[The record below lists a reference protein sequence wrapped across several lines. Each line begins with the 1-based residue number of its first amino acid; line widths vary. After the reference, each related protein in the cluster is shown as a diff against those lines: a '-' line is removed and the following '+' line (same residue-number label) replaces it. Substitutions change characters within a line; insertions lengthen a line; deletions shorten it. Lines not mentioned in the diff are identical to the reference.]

1 MPKPLFKRRSLCY
14 NRTNIPFEG
23 GEDMADRVIFH
34 CDLNCFFASVELL
47 DKPALREVPVAVC
60 GDPASR
66 HGIIL
71 AKNEPAKRR
80 GVQTA
85 ETVWQAKQ
93 KCPNLILLPPHHG
106 LYAQYSRRINTI
118 YGQYTDL
125 VEPFGI
131 DESWLDVT
139 GSLHL
144 FGGDARQLAD
154 DIRARLRQEV
164 GLTISV
170 GVSFNKVFAKLGS
183 DYKKPDATTVI
194 SRENWRDIVWPLP
207 VGDLLFVGRAA
218 QRTLGQYGVETIGQ
232 LAACKPEMLEQLMG
246 KMGVQLYR
254 YANGLDDAPVRPQHQ
269 REPVKS
275 VGNSSTFPENLTR
288 WEEIRSGLQLLS
300 DSVAGR
306 LRKEGLYCGGVAV
319 AVKDAQFRTV
329 SRQMRLGAPTHLMRD
344 IFEAAQE
351 LTRRIWKT
359 PTPVRLLSVTALYI
373 TDSADS
379 YQQLDLLAG
388 DAPLRDQRQEQ
399 LESAMDTIRGKYG
412 RDAIAFGR
420 GGKVGWNKNE

>member
-1 MPKPLFKRRSLCY
+1 M
-14 NRTNIPFEG
+14 
-23 GEDMADRVIFH
+23 GERIILH
-34 CDLNCFFASVELL
+34 CDLNSFYASVELL
-47 DKPALREVPVAVC
+47 DKPALQNVPVAVC

-71 AKNEPAKRR
+71 AKNEPAKRM

-93 KCPNLILLPPHHG
+93 KCPHLILLPPHHS
-106 LYAQYSRRINTI
+106 LYADYSRRVNTI

-154 DIRARLRQEV
+154 DIRARLRQELR
-164 GLTISV
+164 LTISV

-194 SRENWRDIVWPLP
+194 SRENWRDMVWPLP

-232 LAACKPEMLEQLMG
+232 LAACKPELLEQLMG
-246 KMGVQLYR
+246 KAGLQLYR
-254 YANGLDDAPVRPQHQ
+254 YANGLDDTPVRPQHEQ
-269 REPVKS
+269 EPVKS
-275 VGNSSTFPENLTR
+275 VGNSTTFPENLTR

-351 LTRRIWKT
+351 LTRRIWKA

-399 LESAMDTIRGKYG
+399 LESAMDAIRGKYG

-420 GGKVGWNKNE
+420 GGKVGWNKDE

>member
-1 MPKPLFKRRSLCY
+1 
-14 NRTNIPFEG
+14 
-23 GEDMADRVIFH
+23 MADRVIFH

-85 ETVWQAKQ
+85 ETVWQARQ
-93 KCPNLILLPPHHG
+93 KCPSLILLPPHHG
-106 LYAQYSRRINTI
+106 LYARYSRRINTI

-218 QRTLGQYGVETIGQ
+218 KRTLAQFGVETIGQ

-275 VGNSSTFPENLTR
+275 VGNSTTFPENLTR

-351 LTRRIWKT
+351 LTRRIWKA
-359 PTPVRLLSVTALYI
+359 PMPVRLLSVTALYI

-399 LESAMDTIRGKYG
+399 LESAMDAIRGKYG

-420 GGKVGWNKNE
+420 GGKVGWNKDE

>member
-1 MPKPLFKRRSLCY
+1 M
-14 NRTNIPFEG
+14 G
-23 GEDMADRVIFH
+23 DRIILH

-47 DKPALREVPVAVC
+47 DKPALQNVPVAVC

-71 AKNEPAKRR
+71 AKNEPAKRM

-93 KCPNLILLPPHHG
+93 KCPHLILLPPHHS
-106 LYAQYSRRINTI
+106 LYADYSRRVNTI

-154 DIRARLRQEV
+154 DIRARLRQELR
-164 GLTISV
+164 LTISV

-194 SRENWRDIVWPLP
+194 SRENWRDMVWPLP

-218 QRTLGQYGVETIGQ
+218 RRTLSQFGVETIGQ

-275 VGNSSTFPENLTR
+275 VGNSTTFPENLTR

-351 LTRRIWKT
+351 LTRRIWKA

-412 RDAIAFGR
+412 RDAITFGR
-420 GGKVGWNKNE
+420 GGKVGWNKDE

>member
-1 MPKPLFKRRSLCY
+1 M
-14 NRTNIPFEG
+14 G
-23 GEDMADRVIFH
+23 DRIILH

-47 DKPALREVPVAVC
+47 DKPALQNVPVAVC

-71 AKNEPAKRR
+71 AKNEPAKRM

-93 KCPNLILLPPHHG
+93 KCPHLILLPPHHS
-106 LYAQYSRRINTI
+106 LYADYSRRVNTI

-154 DIRARLRQEV
+154 DIRARLRQELR
-164 GLTISV
+164 LTISV

-194 SRENWRDIVWPLP
+194 SRENWRDMVWPLP

-218 QRTLGQYGVETIGQ
+218 RRTLSQFGVETIGQ

-275 VGNSSTFPENLTR
+275 VGNSTTFPENLTR

-351 LTRRIWKT
+351 LTRRIWKA

-399 LESAMDTIRGKYG
+399 LESAMDAIRGKYG
-412 RDAIAFGR
+412 RDAITFGR
-420 GGKVGWNKNE
+420 GGKVGWNKDE